1 MKRRGTE
8 LNPRNRFE
16 RIATVVDEYCDPDV
30 GEDGSFPN
38 LRTEWYWDKTKT
50 IVAENESP
58 DIPFRYSINPYR
70 GCEHGCA
77 YCYARPYHEYLGWN
91 AGSDFETKIL
101 VKSNADNLL
110 RDWLSRPAWSGQD
123 HLNLSGVTDP
133 YQPIERKLEITR
145 SLLRVLCE
153 ARQAISI
160 ITKNALITRD
170 IDLLADLARD
180 RAAAV
185 VLSITSLDKSLAMVL
200 EPRCSVPEARL
211 RAVRELTNAGIPVHV
226 NIAPIIPGLNDQ
238 ELPALMAAIAE
249 AGAKSASWTLLRL
262 PGAVEKVFADWLDR
276 HQPLAKE
283 KILNRVRALRGGELH
298 DSQFGRRMRGEG
310 FFADQ
315 WTKLAEIYRT
325 KHSLAQ
331 RLEPLNT
338 GVFRPPASSAGQRFL
353 F

>member
-8 LNPRNRFE
+8 LNPQNRFE
-16 RIATVVDEYCDPDV
+16 RIATVVDEYCDPD
-30 GEDGSFPN
+30 GDLDGPAPRI
-38 LRTEWYWDKTKT
+38 RTEWYWDDTKT

-91 AGSDFETKIL
+91 AGTDFETKIL

-153 ARQAISI
+153 ARQAVSI

-180 RAAAV
+180 QASAV

-211 RAVRELTNAGIPVHV
+211 RAVQELTDAGIPVHV

-238 ELPALMAAIAE
+238 ELPSLMAAIAE
-249 AGAKSASWTLLRL
+249 AGAKSVSWALLRL
-262 PGAVEKVFADWLDR
+262 PGAVEPIFEDWLDR

-315 WTKLAEIYRT
+315 WTKLAEICRT

-338 GVFRPPASSAGQRFL
+338 NAFRPPASSAGQRFL